1 LRLPDDVL
9 LVMVDVLVVLRF
21 VTCFDLTGGEYESSE
36 SEFQSL
42 SELTDLPGLSLDF
55 FGFLKELVKR

>member
-1 LRLPDDVL
+1 
-9 LVMVDVLVVLRF
+9 MVDVLVVVHF